1 VPSAEQLIA
10 HPVRSVVVL
19 VTDFCEGGPPSA
31 LVAAVRRL
39 VEARVTTVGL
49 ASLDGSEHP
58 PYDKQMAQRLADAGM
73 SIAALTPGRLA
84 EWLAE
89 VTAR

>member
-1 VPSAEQLIA
+1 
-10 HPVRSVVVL
+10 
-19 VTDFCEGGPPSA
+19 
-31 LVAAVRRL
+31 
-39 VEARVTTVGL
+39 
-49 ASLDGSEHP
+49 
-58 PYDKQMAQRLADAGM
+58 MAQRLADTGM